1 MGNNSHDT
9 FGELRNQ
16 NNPGGSF
23 DGSEPFMTGGHQ
35 ILSPHAAVDRVVD
48 KHRPEWVEDAAF
60 KALLLREF
68 PNMDTD
74 EKQRDRA
81 GRWNRAVYLYYRVS
95 LSALEASGQMGLT
108 VDQFKNILKCIR
120 RVAVGRRCDN
130 RKAKGLT
137 PRGRPKG
144 SKVVVDK
151 AGKQHVVKAE
161 EHDPSQSSSGIKD
174 LVNYDPDKTSLGRGT
189 TSPWDGNPKSSLSG
203 ALSSESAPPS
213 F

>member
-1 MGNNSHDT
+1 MSHDT
-9 FGELRNQ
+9 YAELRDQ
-16 NNPGGSF
+16 HNPGGSF

-137 PRGRPKG
+137 PRGRMKG
-144 SKVVVDK
+144 SKVVRD
-151 AGKQHVVKAE
+151 ATGQHVIKPV
-161 EHDPSQSSSGIKD
+161 EHDPIQSSSGITE
-174 LVNYDPDKTSLGRGT
+174 LVENDPFKTSLGRGI
-189 TSPWDGNPKSSLSG
+189 TSPG
-203 ALSSESAPPS
+203 AVTPSHPGEVLTSASPS